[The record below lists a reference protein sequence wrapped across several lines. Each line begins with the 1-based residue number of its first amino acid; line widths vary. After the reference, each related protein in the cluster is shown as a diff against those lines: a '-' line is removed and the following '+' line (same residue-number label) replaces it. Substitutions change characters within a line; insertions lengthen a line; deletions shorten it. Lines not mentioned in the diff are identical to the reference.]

1 MKVTRLAGA
10 LGAEVTGID
19 LSCVKTKE
27 DAKILENLLNQ
38 YAVIFFPKQNLSIE
52 EHIHLG
58 TLQRL
63 S

>member
-27 DAKILENLLNQ
+27 DVED
-38 YAVIFFPKQNLSIE
+38 
-52 EHIHLG
+52 
-58 TLQRL
+58 T
-63 S
+63 